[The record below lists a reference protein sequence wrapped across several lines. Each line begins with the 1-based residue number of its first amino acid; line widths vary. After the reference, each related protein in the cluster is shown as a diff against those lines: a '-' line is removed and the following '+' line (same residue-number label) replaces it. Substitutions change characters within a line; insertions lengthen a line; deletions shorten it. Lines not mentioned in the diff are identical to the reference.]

1 MYAVVRTGGKQY
13 RVGPGDILEVE
24 KLTGKVGD
32 SVVLDDVLLV
42 SSGNDVRIGQPNVDG
57 ASVTAKITGQHR
69 AEKILAFRYRPKK
82 RVRVRRGHR
91 QYLTRLQIHKISGED
106 FEFVEEVQKVAAPQ
120 PVAEEVEPVAAV
132 DEVEAPVA
140 IVADTDAVTEAE
152 ETTAAGPQ
160 AEADEAANAVDA
172 LKETVAKAGDVVD
185 ETISTAGDVLE
196 DTVDKAD
203 EVLDDTVDKA
213 DDILGGTVDKAGDVL
228 ESAVDK
234 AGDVLGDT
242 VDKAGD
248 VLESAVDKAGDVLS
262 DTVDKAG
269 DVLEDVA
276 ASIRKLPFVG
286 TSKSA
291 DEEESAS
298 DTDDAETDEKKEE

>member
-140 IVADTDAVTEAE
+140 IVADTDTVTEAVTEAE

-172 LKETVAKAGDVVD
+172 LKETVAEAGDVVD
-185 ETISTAGDVLE
+185 ETIST
-196 DTVDKAD
+196 
-203 EVLDDTVDKA
+203 
-213 DDILGGTVDKAGDVL
+213 
-228 ESAVDK
+228 
-234 AGDVLGDT
+234 
-242 VDKAGD
+242 
-248 VLESAVDKAGDVLS
+248 
-262 DTVDKAG
+262 
-269 DVLEDVA
+269 
-276 ASIRKLPFVG
+276 
-286 TSKSA
+286 A